1 MGVGSRR
8 LVLLITRMSL
18 EEESDICGDQDGDRV
33 GLKEL
38 DQEEAKREE
47 RLRML
52 LVNMLELAE
61 RQSRW
66 KIKADKVE
74 EEWKEAMEERRR
86 MRKGMEHLVVKLATV
101 SGKLGIQLAR
111 MKIQMHVEWIEEVDA
126 MGKRLAVELEQ
137 LIEELEEINK
147 LKEMQEKEEEIL
159 KTDLGEVVAS
169 RAAESTV

>member
-1 MGVGSRR
+1 
-8 LVLLITRMSL
+8 MSL

-86 MRKGMEHLVVKLATV
+86 MRKDMEDLVVKLTTV
-101 SGKLGIQLAR
+101 NGKLGIQLAR
-111 MKIQMHVEWIEEVDA
+111 MKIQMHVEWLEEVDA
-126 MGKRLAVELEQ
+126 MGKRLTIEVKQ
-137 LIEELEEINK
+137 LIEELEEINR
-147 LKEMQEKEEEIL
+147 LRDLQEKEEEML
-159 KTDLGEVVAS
+159 KMDLDEVVAL
-169 RAAESTV
+169 RAAESIV

>member
-1 MGVGSRR
+1 M
-8 LVLLITRMSL
+8 ITRMSFK
-18 EEESDICGDQDGDRV
+18 EESDICGGQDGDGV
-33 GLKEL
+33 EL
-38 DQEEAKREE
+38 REQNEVEAKTEE

-52 LVNMLELAE
+52 LMNMLELAE

-66 KIKADKVE
+66 AIKADKVE

-86 MRKGMEHLVVKLATV
+86 MRKDMEDLVVKLATV

-126 MGKRLAVELEQ
+126 MGKRLAVEVEQ

-147 LKEMQEKEEEIL
+147 LKDLQEKEEVIL
-159 KTDLGEVVAS
+159 KKVLEEVVAS
-169 RAAESTV
+169 

>member
-1 MGVGSRR
+1 M
-8 LVLLITRMSL
+8 ITRMSY
-18 EEESDICGDQDGDRV
+18 EEESDICGGQDGDGV
-33 GLKEL
+33 GFKEL
-38 DQEEAKREE
+38 DKEEAKREE
-47 RLRML
+47 KLRML
-52 LVNMLELAE
+52 LMNMLELAE
-61 RQSRW
+61 RQNRW
-66 KIKADKVE
+66 AIKAHKVE

-147 LKEMQEKEEEIL
+147 LKEMQEKEEEML
-159 KTDLGEVVAS
+159 RKVLEEVVAS